1 MSFQVN
7 GRIYEAESGSGL
19 PGLVVKAFDK
29 DLIRDDDL
37 GETLTDNQGNFN
49 IIYSEKDF
57 GGISEGNPDLYIVV
71 KTADRH
77 HVLYTNKKNIRREA
91 STNEYFEIAINKT
104 TLEQTH
110 SWKDD
115 EKLLKVLIGIAWIDG
130 VLEPAEKKYINQIA
144 INKKLTNNPEIKSL
158 LNQPV
163 PLEQCY
169 EWLQDY
175 LGNNPTNE
183 KYQELYENISAL
195 ISADTEVNTQEAEL
209 LQFLSD
215 KKTRYQQLQKR
226 LMKIFLDSKFLG
238 KLISDTG
245 ESVKIANQGVRTC
258 GYYARLP
265 NLILS
270 QFQSSKSDHLLKDDM
285 SKIYLDDNFAPVEK
299 ETSVEEL
306 KVIGELPQE
315 LSGMFL
321 RNGPNPQFQPLELY
335 HWFDGDGMI
344 HNVNISNGKASY
356 RNRYVRTEAF
366 EIEKQQGKAI
376 WPGLMNLPRFDGPHG
391 IMMKNVA
398 NTSLVWHAGK
408 LLALWEAGEPYIID
422 PSSLE
427 TLGSHSFDGKLEST
441 FTAHPKVDPVTGEM
455 IFFGCSFIM
464 PPYLQYGVV
473 SAEGEILQTVPI
485 DLPSPVMMH
494 DFAITEHYSIFLDL
508 PLAFQPM
515 RMMEGKLPINFEWKR
530 PSRIGVVPRHGDNNS
545 IRWFLIPPC
554 MVIHNANAYEEG
566 DEVIL
571 VACRMK
577 YCNLLMPFYNKNNRL
592 GEIDL
597 ETLELFR
604 WRLNLKTGSV
614 KEEVID
620 HVPSEFPRINDGLIG
635 RKMRYVYASRVA
647 GYMKPKP
654 LFDGIIKY
662 DLENDSTQTH
672 ELGRGRFCGESTF
685 APRPGAAAEDD
696 GWLLTLVWDA
706 VAKQAELLV
715 IDAQDVTGKPIARVL
730 IPERV
735 PYGFHV
741 TWLSSEQMAT
751 PQS

>member
-1 MSFQVN
+1 MLFQVS
-7 GRIYEAESGSGL
+7 GHIYETENGAGI
-19 PGLVVKAFDK
+19 PDLVVKAFDK
-29 DLIRDDDL
+29 DLIKDDDL
-37 GETLTDNQGNFN
+37 GEALTDSQGNFK

-57 GGISEGNPDLYIVV
+57 KGIGEMFEGNPDLYIVV
-71 KTADRH
+71 KTPERH
-77 HVLYTNKKNIRREA
+77 RVLYTSKQNIRREA
-91 STNEYFEIAINKT
+91 TVDEHFEIGITKAS
-104 TLEQTH
+104 LQQTN
-110 SWKDD
+110 SFQDD
-115 EKLLKVLIGIAWIDG
+115 ENLLKVLIGIAWIDG
-130 VLEPAEKKYINQIA
+130 VLEPAEEKYIKQIA
-144 INKKLTNNPEIKSL
+144 INKKLTDNDEIEAL

-163 PLEQCY
+163 PVEQCY
-169 EWLQDY
+169 EWLQEY
-175 LGNNPTNE
+175 LGKNPTHE
-183 KYQELYENISAL
+183 KYQELYENISSL
-195 ISADTEVNTQEAEL
+195 ISSDNKVDTQEAEL

-215 KKTRYQQLQKR
+215 QKTRSQKLQER
-226 LMKIFLDSKFLG
+226 LMKIFLDSKFIG
-238 KLISDTG
+238 KVISDTG
-245 ESVKIANQGVRTC
+245 EGARIANQGVRTS
-258 GYYARLP
+258 GYYARIP

-270 QFQSSKSDHLLKDDM
+270 QFQSAKSDSLLKDDM
-285 SKIYLDDNFAPVEK
+285 SKIYLDDNFAPVDK
-299 ETSVEEL
+299 ETTADEL
-306 KVIGELPQE
+306 QVIGELPQE

-366 EIEKQQGKAI
+366 EIEKQAGKAI

-422 PSSLE
+422 ASSLE
-427 TLGSHSFDGKLEST
+427 TLGSYTFGGKLEST
-441 FTAHPKVDPVTGEM
+441 FTAHPKIDPVTGEM
-455 IFFGCSFIM
+455 IFFGCSFII
-464 PPYLQYGVV
+464 PPYLQYGVI

-515 RMMEGKLPINFEWKR
+515 RMMDGKLPINFEWKR
-530 PSRIGVVPRHGDNNS
+530 LSRIGVVPRHGDNSS
-545 IRWFLIPPC
+545 IRWFSIPPC
-554 MVIHNANAYEEG
+554 MVIHTANAYEEG

-577 YCNLLMPFYNKNNRL
+577 YCNLLMPFYDKNNRL

-614 KEEVID
+614 TEEVID
-620 HVPSEFPRINDGLIG
+620 PIPSEFPRINDGLLG

-662 DLENDSTQTH
+662 DLEKDSTQTH
-672 ELGRGRFCGESTF
+672 ELGRGRFCGEITF
-685 APRPGAAAEDD
+685 APRPGGIAEDD
-696 GWLLTLVWDA
+696 GWLLTFVWDA

-715 IDAQDVTGKPIARVL
+715 VDAQDVTGKAIARVL

-741 TWLSSEQMAT
+741 TWLSSEQML
-751 PQS
+751 